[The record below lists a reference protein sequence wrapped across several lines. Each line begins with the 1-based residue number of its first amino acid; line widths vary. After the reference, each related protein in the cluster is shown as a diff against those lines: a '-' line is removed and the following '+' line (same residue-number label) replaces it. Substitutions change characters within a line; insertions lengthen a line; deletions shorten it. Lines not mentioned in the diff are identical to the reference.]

1 MRNIINYS
9 TIIFSFA
16 LAASFLSSTLAI
28 DLKLKNYNESLI
40 GFSLSFFALGVI
52 VSSFLHNIIREKYSL
67 FFTLICSILIQLLFF
82 LLLFFQTSFTCQ
94 QPPNKPITL
103 SISSNI
109 FHLSTSTQ

>member
-67 FFTLICSILIQLLFF
+67 FFTFIFSIQHFHYCDYYICHGIYKSYQFF
-82 LLLFFQTSFTCQ
+82 D
-94 QPPNKPITL
+94 N
-103 SISSNI
+103 
-109 FHLSTSTQ
+109 